1 MVVRLHRL
9 EATVD
14 AGEAGKCVD
23 WICAMRVSQYI
34 YPLLNHFR
42 SPVRDRH
49 WAVSLLAILDTAAIR
64 VAAID
69 PEPDMDLVR
78 IMAQGAD
85 ALHALKLSE
94 VSSTGHDDGQSAMM
108 TWIIGEKMLHP
119 DKKEPLPD
127 PGITRAEWDEA
138 MRFLAA
144 YGIALKPDAELAWR
158 IFCRIRGQYVEPAYV
173 LTNHLAAVNAPWS
186 GPRHPAFEFPL
197 IRPILAR
204 QFFSGSTK
212 V

>member
-1 MVVRLHRL
+1 
-9 EATVD
+9 
-14 AGEAGKCVD
+14 
-23 WICAMRVSQYI
+23 
-34 YPLLNHFR
+34 
-42 SPVRDRH
+42 
-49 WAVSLLAILDTAAIR
+49 
-64 VAAID
+64 
-69 PEPDMDLVR
+69 
-78 IMAQGAD
+78 
-85 ALHALKLSE
+85 
-94 VSSTGHDDGQSAMM
+94 MM

-119 DKKEPLPD
+119 DKNEPLPD

-158 IFCRIRGQYVEPAYV
+158 IFCRIRGQYVEPAYF

-204 QFFSGSTK
+204 KFFAGSAK

>member
-1 MVVRLHRL
+1 
-9 EATVD
+9 
-14 AGEAGKCVD
+14 
-23 WICAMRVSQYI
+23 MRVSQYI

-49 WAVSLLAILDTAAIR
+49 WTVSLLAILDTAAIR
-64 VAAID
+64 IAAID
-69 PEPDMDLVR
+69 HEPNMDLVR
-78 IMAQGAD
+78 ILAQGAD

-94 VSSTGHDDGQSAMM
+94 ISRTGHDDGQSAMM
-108 TWIIGEKMLHP
+108 TWIIGEKLLQP
-119 DKKEPLPD
+119 DKNEPLPD
-127 PGITRAEWDEA
+127 PGITRAEWDEG

-144 YGIALKPDAELAWR
+144 HGIALKPDADAAWR
-158 IFCRIRGQYVEPAYV
+158 MFCRIRGQYVGPAYF

-197 IRPILAR
+197 IRPVLAR
-204 QFFSGSTK
+204 EFFAGSTN